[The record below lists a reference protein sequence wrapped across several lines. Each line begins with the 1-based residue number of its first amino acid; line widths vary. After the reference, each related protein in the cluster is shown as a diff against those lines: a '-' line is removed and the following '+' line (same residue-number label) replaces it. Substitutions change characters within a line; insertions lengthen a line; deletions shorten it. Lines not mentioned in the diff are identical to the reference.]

1 MPVVKRRTLLQ
12 SLTAAPLLSAAVL
25 AASKSA
31 VAKDS
36 PIVYELRVYH
46 AAPGKLPDLL
56 RRFREHTMKLFS
68 KHRMKSIAY
77 WTPIDAPE
85 SSNTLIY
92 VLRHPNRE
100 AAAANWKAFEN
111 DPEWQRVKKESEANG
126 KLTEKV
132 DSTFLVLT
140 DFSPGL

>member
-36 PIVYELRVYH
+36 PTVYELRVYH